1 MMNKTKNLLL
11 AGLLSLAGLFT
22 AQGQNKFGY
31 IEFQS
36 LLVEMPD
43 YKKANTDM
51 EAYGKQFQ
59 DQLRTMSTELD
70 TKYND
75 YQKNEGK
82 MPEAIKELKQKELRD
97 MQMRIQ
103 EFQETAQEKIRD
115 KETELLK
122 PIIEKAKKAIADV
135 AKENGYSYIFDS
147 SPGTPLLYKPEG
159 DDVMKL
165 VMKKLGIVA
174 PPVTPA
180 PAQK

>member
-1 MMNKTKNLLL
+1 
-11 AGLLSLAGLFT
+11 
-22 AQGQNKFGY
+22 
-31 IEFQS
+31 
-36 LLVEMPD
+36 
-43 YKKANTDM
+43 
-51 EAYGKQFQ
+51 
-59 DQLRTMSTELD
+59 
-70 TKYND
+70 
-75 YQKNEGK
+75 